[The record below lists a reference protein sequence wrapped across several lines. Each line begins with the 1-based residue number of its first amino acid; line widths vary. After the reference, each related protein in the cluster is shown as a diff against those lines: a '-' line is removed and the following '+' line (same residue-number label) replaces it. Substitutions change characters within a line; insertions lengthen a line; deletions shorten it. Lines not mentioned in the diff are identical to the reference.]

1 MEQFTVILVITIFII
16 LSIEWP
22 YPRQESNGMKNRY
35 KMSKKTSRRKFKK
48 TAGRTNKMNRK
59 PRPMRGGTRL

>member
-1 MEQFTVILVITIFII
+1 
-16 LSIEWP
+16 
-22 YPRQESNGMKNRY
+22 MKNRY